1 MIRGTMLIYDILKQ
15 KLERGRIDLTS
26 EFPLQRLKS
35 LRDVADSHVSFVVI
49 QSGHSLVGRI
59 DNENSAHYS
68 KWKH

>member
-15 KLERGRIDLTS
+15 KLERGRIYPTS

>member
-1 MIRGTMLIYDILKQ
+1 MLIYDILKQ
-15 KLERGRIDLTS
+15 SWRGGRIDPTS

-35 LRDVADSHVSFVVI
+35 LRDVAGSHVFFVVI

-68 KWKH
+68 KWRH